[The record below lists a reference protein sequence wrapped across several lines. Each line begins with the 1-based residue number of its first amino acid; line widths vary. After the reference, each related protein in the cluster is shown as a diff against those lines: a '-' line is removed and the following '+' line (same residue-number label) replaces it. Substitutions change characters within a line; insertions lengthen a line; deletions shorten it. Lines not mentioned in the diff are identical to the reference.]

1 MRKGGGEE
9 ERRGGAREL
18 FVMYVQRAH
27 GDTAAVGNDFDTL
40 HRAAALAKMRHTLAL
55 SPE

>member
-27 GDTAAVGNDFDTL
+27 GDTAAVGNDFDTQGSSL
-40 HRAAALAKMRHTLAL
+40 GEDETHFALESRV
-55 SPE
+55 E